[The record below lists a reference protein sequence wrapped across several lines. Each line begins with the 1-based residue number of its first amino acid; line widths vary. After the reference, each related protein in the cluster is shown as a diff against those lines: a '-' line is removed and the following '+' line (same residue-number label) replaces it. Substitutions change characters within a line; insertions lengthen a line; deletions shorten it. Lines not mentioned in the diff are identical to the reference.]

1 METLTQ
7 IGQMLGTYGVSA
19 VIVIIFL
26 WDYVANKKKNTENQE
41 TIKTTLEVVKESTTT
56 ISNCLIEMQQ
66 TNLNT
71 AKSLELLQRQM
82 ENTDKKID
90 ILLEGRNYK
99 MSNKVYDVLKW
110 ITLVFLPALTTLTGA
125 ILTTFNVGCTDIVLT
140 IMTAVTT
147 FMGAVL
153 GISNINYNKDKE

>member
-7 IGQMLGTYGVSA
+7 VGQMLGTYGVSA

-26 WDYVANKKKNTENQE
+26 WDYVANKKKNVENQE

-71 AKSLELLQRQM
+71 AKSLELLHKQM
-82 ENTDKKID
+82 ASTDKKVD
-90 ILLEGRNYK
+90 KLLEERR
-99 MSNKVYDVLKW
+99 D
-110 ITLVFLPALTTLTGA
+110 
-125 ILTTFNVGCTDIVLT
+125 
-140 IMTAVTT
+140 
-147 FMGAVL
+147 
-153 GISNINYNKDKE
+153 

>member
-1 METLTQ
+1 METITQ
-7 IGQMLGTYGVSA
+7 VGQLIGTYGVSA

-26 WDYVANKKKNTENQE
+26 WDYVVNKKKNTENQE

-56 ISNCLIEMQQ
+56 ISSCLMEMQQ

-90 ILLEGRNYK
+90 ILLEGRNSK
-99 MSNKVYDVLKW
+99 
-110 ITLVFLPALTTLTGA
+110 
-125 ILTTFNVGCTDIVLT
+125 
-140 IMTAVTT
+140 
-147 FMGAVL
+147 
-153 GISNINYNKDKE
+153 

>member
-1 METLTQ
+1 MEAITQ

-26 WDYVANKKKNTENQE
+26 WDYVANKKKNVENQE
-41 TIKTTLEVVKESTTT
+41 TIKTTLEVVKESTST
-56 ISNCLIEMQQ
+56 ISNCLVEMQQ

-90 ILLEGRNYK
+90 ILLEGRK
-99 MSNKVYDVLKW
+99 
-110 ITLVFLPALTTLTGA
+110 
-125 ILTTFNVGCTDIVLT
+125 
-140 IMTAVTT
+140 
-147 FMGAVL
+147 
-153 GISNINYNKDKE
+153 

>member
-19 VIVIIFL
+19 IIVIIFL
-26 WDYVANKKKNTENQE
+26 WDYIANKKKNVENQE
-41 TIKTTLEVVKESTTT
+41 TIKTTLAVVKESTTT

-82 ENTDKKID
+82 ESTDKKVD
-90 ILLEGRNYK
+90 KLLEERRN
-99 MSNKVYDVLKW
+99 
-110 ITLVFLPALTTLTGA
+110 
-125 ILTTFNVGCTDIVLT
+125 
-140 IMTAVTT
+140 
-147 FMGAVL
+147 
-153 GISNINYNKDKE
+153 